1 MGFFEIITEIYSGY
15 DTVFEDLISGCV
27 YGSGIISIWTM
38 GDVIFSTNYTS
49 NKKDDKI

>member
-1 MGFFEIITEIYSGY
+1 MIRFFEDIYKN
-15 DTVFEDLISGCV
+15 GCV